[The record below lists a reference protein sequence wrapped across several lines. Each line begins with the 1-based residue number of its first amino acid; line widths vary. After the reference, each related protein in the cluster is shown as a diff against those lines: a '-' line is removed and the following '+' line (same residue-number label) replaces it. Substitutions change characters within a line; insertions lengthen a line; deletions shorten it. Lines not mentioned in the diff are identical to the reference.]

1 MTYIYKKVDLESLD
15 EIEKLS
21 LQEIA
26 QYALRSFLFKKL
38 NIDRVFFNR
47 QSICV
52 KAFNENSLYPEIKER
67 ESANK
72 ADIYVLAVVDKTKK
86 VVYLEGWC
94 SKDDLIQDKNKTKDM
109 FYLSYKDLRDL
120 DELLKN
126 ATTRN

>member
-1 MTYIYKKVDLESLD
+1 MTYIYKKFDLENLD
-15 EIEKLS
+15 DLEKLS

-26 QYALRSFLFKKL
+26 QYALRNFLNKKL
-38 NIDRVFFNR
+38 NTDRVFFNK

-86 VVYLEGWC
+86 VAYLEGWC
-94 SKDDLIQDKNKTKDM
+94 SKDDLTQDKNKTKDM

-120 DELLKN
+120 DELKLYACN
-126 ATTRN
+126 